1 MREASRPTEEVL
13 ESAPNATTSDD
24 RGGGSVRIPLAGER
38 DAKARERESERRR
51 NRTRV
56 TSEPPPRAADE
67 KDPTRRRRRKRWE
80 KRQR

>member
-38 DAKARERESERRR
+38 RESKREKERE
-51 NRTRV
+51 TV
-56 TSEPPPRAADE
+56 
-67 KDPTRRRRRKRWE
+67 K
-80 KRQR
+80 